1 MSTLH
6 VRSVPDDLYTRVQE
20 LARRSS
26 RSLSAQVVTML
37 YQAIEEEEYRHQ
49 QGRVLRAIRRRR
61 FVPPQGTPTSV
72 DLLRK
77 DRQR

>member
-49 QGRVLRAIRRRR
+49 QGRVLLAIRRRR
-61 FVPPQGTPTSV
+61 FVPPQGTPQKRRLV
-72 DLLRK
+72 A
-77 DRQR
+77 

>member
-1 MSTLH
+1 
-6 VRSVPDDLYTRVQE
+6 
-20 LARRSS
+20 
-26 RSLSAQVVTML
+26 ML

-49 QGRVLRAIRRRR
+49 QGRVLQAIRRRR